1 MRLFSRPTSLWT
13 LVFFITLGMTAH
25 VQASPASSSNP
36 RKSGDSGKSGGSSS
50 SRESRLRVAVVID
63 ASGSMKTQDP
73 SLLSKVA
80 ARLFVELAGP
90 KDEIGIV
97 EFGTSARLIAQAYVK
112 NEKSRQKLFNAIDEV
127 GRDQWCTD
135 YLAGLRAGLSMF
147 KERPEKDERRLIIFL
162 TDGTYDPNR
171 SNEAYYQLL
180 TAEEK
185 ESLWT
190 KKAQQTL
197 EKAKETEDFKSRP
210 CHPRYDALSP
220 AVRRG
225 FNNAFES
232 FLEKELKPAGVRVFT
247 IGFGTELSRTGK
259 GKAEKHLRESM
270 GFLNKLAQVSGG
282 RTLIEDDVN
291 KIPGFFAQIF
301 AALVGAPVQGF
312 PAAGEPKA
320 EKYSFKVV
328 KGTRAMGIVVPTQ
341 GDKDFQV
348 ALKGPIGENA
358 GTYKT
363 KRKHDE
369 MGTERRTTG
378 RVLSGYRFFWVPNP
392 APGDYELSATG
403 GKKKSFTAHVLMDV
417 GLQLVWTQP
426 TPKAVYAEKKQ
437 GEVKFNFALR
447 TASGEEVGGLSEK
460 FMNDMKFNWLFG
472 KNDGLPVIET
482 GSPRFDPAAPMK
494 PMSVTIPR
502 AKLKEGRYT
511 IAVSAT
517 HARDFFELRKLEHKL
532 EVVKYIKMKAAW
544 EANDFEAK
552 AKKGFRISPWVT
564 LKLKEDI
571 KARQNFHLDLSAIS
585 SRDELVLEVT
595 NPTPG
600 CKVKNKKI
608 KKDKVSICLHKKKYE
623 VTLSLSLKDWKKARS
638 KNLDFKGKITLTP
651 EDPEIFRGEKSWET
665 ETKGRLQAWEWRDWL
680 RYYRN
685 WIIFALIILFIII
698 WLLGRAV
705 AGAFPPK
712 SVFYY
717 FDLEDKTEEPSQY
730 ALGRRAK
737 SRLPFVSAKHTVG
750 GKGMPRS
757 PRVLC
762 TVKALAKGGFE
773 IIPDGSVSY
782 ERDGEKRETRDP
794 FRGRF
799 DEHYQAGERYEFWL
813 ARRPDY

>member
-1 MRLFSRPTSLWT
+1 MRLFTRPASLWT
-13 LVFFITLGMTAH
+13 LVFFFSLGLSAH
-25 VQASPASSSNP
+25 VQASPASPSSP
-36 RKSGDSGKSGGSSS
+36 RNSRGSGKSSAS
-50 SRESRLRVAVVID
+50 EKSRLRVAVVID

-73 SLLSKVA
+73 KLLSKTA

-112 NEKSRQKLFNAIDEV
+112 DEKSRQKLFNAIDEV

-147 KERPEKDERRLIIFL
+147 KGRPAKDERRLIIFL

-171 SNEAYYQLL
+171 NNEVYYQLL
-180 TAEEK
+180 TAQEK
-185 ESLWT
+185 ETLWT

-232 FLEKELKPAGVRVFT
+232 FLEKELKPSGVRVFT

-270 GFLNKLAQVSGG
+270 SFLNKLAQVSGG

-312 PAAGEPKA
+312 PADGETKA
-320 EKYSFKVV
+320 EKYSFNVV

-341 GDKDFQV
+341 GDKAFQV
-348 ALKGPIGENA
+348 SLKGPLGKNSE
-358 GTYKT
+358 TYET
-363 KRKHDE
+363 KRKHDVE
-369 MGTERRTTG
+369 GTEKRTKK
-378 RVLSGYRFFWVPNP
+378 RVLSKYRFFWVPDP
-392 APGDYELSATG
+392 APGDYELSATE

-426 TPKAVYAEKKQ
+426 TPKAVYAEKKR

-460 FMNDMKFNWLFG
+460 FMKDMKFNWLFG
-472 KNDGLPVIET
+472 KNDGLPVIQT
-482 GSPRFDPAAPMK
+482 GSPRFDPSAPMK

-502 AKLKEGRYT
+502 AELKEGLYT

-517 HARDFFELRKLEHKL
+517 HARDFFELRKLEHKF
-532 EVVKYIKMKAAW
+532 EVIKYIKMRVNW
-544 EANDFEAK
+544 QTSHFDGK
-552 AKKGFRISPWVT
+552 AKKDFRISPWVT
-564 LKLKEDI
+564 LMLKEDI

-585 SRDELVLEVT
+585 NRDELVLEVT
-595 NPTPG
+595 NTTPG

-608 KKDKVSICLHKKKYE
+608 KKNKVTICLHKEKHK

-638 KNLDFKGKITLTP
+638 EELSFKGKITLSP
-651 EDPEIFRGEKSWET
+651 EDPEIFRGKKSWET
-665 ETKGRLQAWEWRDWL
+665 ETKGRLQPWELKDWL
-680 RYYRN
+680 SYYRN
-685 WIIFALIILFIII
+685 WIILALLILFIII

-782 ERDGEKRETRDP
+782 ERDGEKHETRDP
-794 FRGRF
+794 FRGSF
-799 DEHYQAGERYEFWL
+799 DEHYQVGERYEFWL